1 MSITE
6 HTVSLPKTANKGYP
20 ELAGLLRAGRAPCV
34 RTCDW
39 DGEGCGQREEN
50 TGLREV
56 QAA

>member
-6 HTVSLPKTANKGYP
+6 RKVSLPKNVN
-20 ELAGLLRAGRAPCV
+20 RATLSWQGSMRACS
-34 RTCDW
+34 W

-50 TGLREV
+50 TGLREA